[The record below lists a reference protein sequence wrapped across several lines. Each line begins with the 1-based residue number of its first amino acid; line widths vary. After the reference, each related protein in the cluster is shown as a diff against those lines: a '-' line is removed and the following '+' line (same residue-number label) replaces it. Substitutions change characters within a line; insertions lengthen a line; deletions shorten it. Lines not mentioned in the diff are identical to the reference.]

1 MKKSIA
7 LFTFILMS
15 CAYAF
20 AQVPDPQISDN
31 NYKHPNKRAA
41 AIESGVDHHPTVE
54 FTSAKENT
62 NPKSSFKNSQKDAN
76 KPTVGTAA
84 PARANGR
91 RTTGNYKK
99 QF

>member
-7 LFTFILMS
+7 LFTLIFLS
-15 CAYAF
+15 CTYAF
-20 AQVPDPQISDN
+20 AQSPDPQISDN

-41 AIESGVDHHPTVE
+41 AIKSGVDHHATIN

-62 NPKSSFKNSQKDAN
+62 NYKSSFKNSQRATS
-76 KPTVGTAA
+76 KPSVFTES

-91 RTTGNYKK
+91 KTTGNYKK